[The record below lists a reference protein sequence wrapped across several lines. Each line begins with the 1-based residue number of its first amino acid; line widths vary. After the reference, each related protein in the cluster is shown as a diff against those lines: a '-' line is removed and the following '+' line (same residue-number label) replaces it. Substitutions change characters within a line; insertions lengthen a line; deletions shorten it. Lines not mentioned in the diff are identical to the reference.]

1 MVNFKGAKG
10 GGDTEER
17 EGPLE
22 VFNHRTRFIRLTYL
36 VESDTSTLSR
46 TFRRV
51 YLFNRISL

>member
-17 EGPLE
+17 EGHIE

-36 VESDTSTLSR
+36 VESDRSILSR
-46 TFRRV
+46 AFRRV
-51 YLFNRISL
+51 YLFNCISL